1 MIKLENLNKELE
13 NQIERK
19 HSLESQLKD
28 TKNKILELKN
38 KVELYKED
46 IKNRVDVGTIID
58 FEDCYEKGDI
68 RNKYLIGYSSYD
80 VFKKK
85 YCIISLSNGYI
96 LYDDCKSISEIFDKM
111 LNKHGLSK
119 FTIVE

>member
-13 NQIERK
+13 NQIDRK
-19 HSLESQLKD
+19 HSLESQLED
-28 TKNKILELKN
+28 TNNKILELKN

-46 IKNRVDVGTIID
+46 IKNRVDVGTIIE

-80 VFKKK
+80 VVKEK

-96 LYDDCKSISEIFDKM
+96 LYDDCKTISEIFDKM
-111 LNKHGLSK
+111 LNNHGLSK
-119 FTIVE
+119 FTIVG

>member
-13 NQIERK
+13 NQIDRK
-19 HSLESQLKD
+19 HSLESQLED
-28 TKNKILELKN
+28 TKDKILKLKN

-46 IKNRVDVGTIID
+46 IKNRVDVGTIIE
-58 FEDCYEKGDI
+58 FEECYEKGYI

-80 VFKKK
+80 VVKKK

-96 LYDDCKSISEIFDKM
+96 LYDDCKTISEIFDKM
-111 LNKHGLSK
+111 LNNHGLSK

>member
-13 NQIERK
+13 SQIERK
-19 HSLESQLKD
+19 HNLESQLED

-46 IKNRVDVGTIID
+46 IKNRVDVGTIIE

-68 RNKYLIGYSSYD
+68 KNKYLIGYSSYNI
-80 VFKKK
+80 FKNK
-85 YCIISLSNGYI
+85 YCIINLSNGYI
-96 LYDDCKSISEIFDKM
+96 LYDDCKTISEIFDKM
-111 LNKHGLSK
+111 LNKHGLNK

>member
-13 NQIERK
+13 NQINRK
-19 HSLESQLKD
+19 HSLESQLED
-28 TKNKILELKN
+28 TNNKILELKN

-46 IKNRVDVGTIID
+46 IKNRVDVGTIIE

-80 VFKKK
+80 VVKEK

-96 LYDDCKSISEIFDKM
+96 LYDDCETISEIFDKM
-111 LNKHGLSK
+111 LNNHGLSK

>member
-13 NQIERK
+13 NQIDRK
-19 HSLESQLKD
+19 HSLESQLED
-28 TKNKILELKN
+28 TNNKILELKN

-46 IKNRVDVGTIID
+46 IKNRVDVGTIIE

-80 VFKKK
+80 VVKEK

-96 LYDDCKSISEIFDKM
+96 LYDDCETISEIFDKM
-111 LNKHGLSK
+111 LNNHGLSK

>member
-13 NQIERK
+13 NQIDRK
-19 HSLESQLKD
+19 HSLESQLED
-28 TKNKILELKN
+28 TNNKILELKN
-38 KVELYKED
+38 KVELYKEK
-46 IKNRVDVGTIID
+46 IKNRVDVGTIIE

-80 VFKKK
+80 VVKEK

-96 LYDDCKSISEIFDKM
+96 LYDDCETISEIFDKM
-111 LNKHGLSK
+111 LNNHGLSK